1 MKNSNPKRRAVTL
14 LLTEEHLRKMIE
26 NNLLDRDDLGDASK
40 VAHSVQKILDKGLGL
55 PETSWHD
62 WDGWGDGLE

>member
-1 MKNSNPKRRAVTL
+1 MKNSDPKKRTVKL

-26 NNLLDRDDLGDASK
+26 NNLLDRGDLEDAAK
-40 VAHSVQKILDKGLGL
+40 VAHTVQKVLDKGLGL

-62 WDGWGDGLE
+62 WDGWGEGLE